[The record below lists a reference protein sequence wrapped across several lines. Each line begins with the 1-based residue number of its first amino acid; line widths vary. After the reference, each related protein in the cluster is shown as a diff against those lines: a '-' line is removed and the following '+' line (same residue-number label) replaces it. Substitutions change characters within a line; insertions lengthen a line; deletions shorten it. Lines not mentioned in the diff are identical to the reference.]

1 MTLRVCVCVCV
12 CAFNFLIQSEAVFSK
27 CLYNTTDWYKGCG
40 VEESRGGRKRWEKKW
55 QEESDDGRTYP
66 PSDVCGSVWWSVCGW
81 ACLVECVS
89 EGGRGWDWAPLR
101 VSDKD
106 GASRTLS
113 AGYSCITAP
122 SWAPSLLQD
131 WQLQWKIL
139 STSLSTRGDSSLPG
153 HSRVTC
159 SHTHTSKYTHT
170 HTYVH
175 TQRVEW
181 FGFTSGSTK
190 SIQSHF
196 IRIGTELCLAL

>member
-1 MTLRVCVCVCV
+1 MWR
-12 CAFNFLIQSEAVFSK
+12 
-27 CLYNTTDWYKGCG
+27 
-40 VEESRGGRKRWEKKW
+40 SREGGRDEKSDKKKQADKW
-55 QEESDDGRTYP
+55 QTYP

-81 ACLVECVS
+81 PCLECVS
-89 EGGRGWDWAPLR
+89 EWGRGRDWAPLR

-106 GASRTLS
+106 GASRLLS

-159 SHTHTSKYTHT
+159 AHTNTHIKTLFSALYNSRKYNIEKKNSKGESELHS
-170 HTYVH
+170 VH
-175 TQRVEW
+175 KNILKKKIILLNEW
-181 FGFTSGSTK
+181 
-190 SIQSHF
+190 
-196 IRIGTELCLAL
+196 LCN